1 MKYPNGYLQRIQ
13 YYTKEIVRVSNE
25 MLYCHPKY
33 VVRKRV
39 SLSNTI
45 QKLNYYVSEHAK
57 LCEV

>member
-1 MKYPNGYLQRIQ
+1 MKYPNGYLPKIEF
-13 YYTKEIVRVSNE
+13 YTKEIARLSKE